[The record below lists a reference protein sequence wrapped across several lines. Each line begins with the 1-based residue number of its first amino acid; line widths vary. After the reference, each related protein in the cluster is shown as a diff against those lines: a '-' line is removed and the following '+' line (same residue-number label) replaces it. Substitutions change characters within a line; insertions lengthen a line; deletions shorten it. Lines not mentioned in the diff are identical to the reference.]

1 VTESGGTQKD
11 LLGRLADAGE
21 DALQRFADAPGM
33 ERLMTVAN
41 TTRQRLDELTK
52 RVQGISDLERR
63 IERLEQQVAELSGGG
78 TAAVADEVPPVAEPV
93 PATEDVLPT
102 PTHVSPT
109 ADEALSAPDEI
120 LPAEQ
125 PPTGGPADSDGSA

>member
-1 VTESGGTQKD
+1 VTESGGSQKD

-33 ERLMTVAN
+33 DRLMTVAN

-63 IERLEQQVAELSGGG
+63 IERLERQVMELSGGV
-78 TAAVADEVPPVAEPV
+78 AVQVEEAPEPV
-93 PATEDVLPT
+93 EPPEPA
-102 PTHVSPT
+102 SPT

-120 LPAEQ
+120 VPAEQ
-125 PPTGGPADSDGSA
+125 PPVEPDTTA

>member
-1 VTESGGTQKD
+1 MTESGGSQKD

-33 ERLMTVAN
+33 DRLMTVAN

-63 IERLEQQVAELSGGG
+63 IERLERQVMDLSGGV
-78 TAAVADEVPPVAEPV
+78 AVQVEEEPEPLEPPEP
-93 PATEDVLPT
+93 A
-102 PTHVSPT
+102 SPT

-120 LPAEQ
+120 VPAEQ
-125 PPTGGPADSDGSA
+125 PPIEPDTTA